1 MGVMDDTAQSRV
13 PEPAARPRTRRARMA
28 AVVVGLAAAA
38 AVGALAPDAWPEG
51 EAAVTVTYRVS
62 SAGLG
67 TVGVGST
74 EAVRLDGVVGEAAVT
89 VEFGGGVPAT
99 EPVTALITVRRG
111 GEIVEA
117 GPADVRLDLELDD
130 GRSELVPVI
139 DTDPATGSL
148 TATRRPPVDAGVT
161 LALLAL
167 VVVLWVSEAFPL
179 HVTSLLVPLVLVVAG
194 VASAGDA
201 TAPFAHPIIVLFFAG
216 FLMAE
221 AMRRTGLDHFAAISM
236 IARLGRSPRVLFGSM
251 LAVAAFLSM
260 WMSNTAATAVLVPIA
275 LAVTEPL
282 HHLGYRKA
290 VVLGIAYAGTIG
302 GVGSAIGTPANQI
315 AIEFLDSFGG
325 RAISFTGWFAFGLP
339 MVALFLPVMGAFLW
353 WRSDVRVDAAGFA
366 AARAAAAGELE
377 RAGRLDATQWTVLA
391 VFGAVAAGWLT
402 QQAHGVHPGIVALAG
417 AVLLAALGRI
427 EPSDLQ
433 RISWSA
439 LLTFGGGLT
448 LGLFLV
454 ETGVSD
460 WIAARLAGLSG
471 LPSPLAVAVV
481 AAITLLLTTVASN
494 TASAAILI
502 PLAIPLAGVLGVA
515 PLVLV
520 VVVAIASSVDF
531 ALVIGTPP
539 TMIAY
544 STELY
549 TAGQIFRKGIALDVV
564 GIVVLVFAVVPLWE
578 LLGVV

>member
-1 MGVMDDTAQSRV
+1 MQNDPSTSRV
-13 PEPAARPRTRRARMA
+13 AEPRARGRSRRARVL
-28 AVVVGLAAAA
+28 VVLVGLAIAA
-38 AVGALAPDAWPEG
+38 GAWVLAPDPWPKG
-51 EAAVTVTYRVS
+51 PATVTVTYV
-62 SAGLG
+62 GTEIDIG
-67 TVGVGST
+67 TVDVGT
-74 EAVRLDGVVGEAAVT
+74 TDLATFDAATDAIRLEL
-89 VEFGGGVPAT
+89 EFPAGVPVDEAT
-99 EPVTALITVRRG
+99 TAYLVISRDGSPVEMSL
-111 GEIVEA
+111 
-117 GPADVRLDLELDD
+117 ADVRIDLELQD
-130 GRSELVPVI
+130 GRTELLPLVSS
-139 DTDPATGSL
+139 DEATGRL
-148 TATRRPPVDAGVT
+148 TASRRPPVHAEVT
-161 LALLAL
+161 LALLAF
-167 VVVLWVSEAFPL
+167 VVILWVSEAFPL
-179 HVTSLLVPLVLVVAG
+179 HVTSLLIPVVLVVADVG
-194 VASAGDA
+194 AAGAA

-221 AMRRTGLDHFAAISM
+221 AMRRTGLDHLAAISI
-236 IARLGRSPRVLFGSM
+236 IARAGRNPAFLFAAMLGMS
-251 LAVAAFLSM
+251 AFLSM

-282 HHLGYRKA
+282 QHLGYRKA

-315 AIEFLDSFGG
+315 AIEFLDSFGD
-325 RAISFTGWFAFGLP
+325 RSITFAGWFAFGLP
-339 MVALFLPVMGAFLW
+339 MVVLFLPIMGAYLW
-353 WRSDVRVDAAGFA
+353 LRSGVHIEPSRFSH
-366 AARAAAAGELE
+366 ARAAAREEL
-377 RAGRLDATQWTVLA
+377 RRTGRLDSRQRTVLI

-402 QQAHGVHPGIVALAG
+402 QQFHDIHPGIVALAG
-417 AVLLAALGRI
+417 AVTLAALGRI

-448 LGLFLV
+448 LGMFLV

-471 LPSPLAVAVV
+471 LPSLAAVAIV

-502 PLAIPLAGVLGVA
+502 PLAIPLAGVLGVE
-515 PLVLV
+515 PVLLV

-549 TAGQIFRKGIALDVV
+549 TAGQIFRHGVALDVIGIAL
-564 GIVVLVFAVVPLWE
+564 LVFGITPLWSF
-578 LLGVV
+578 LGVI

>member
-1 MGVMDDTAQSRV
+1 MIAIVLGL
-13 PEPAARPRTRRARMA
+13 
-28 AVVVGLAAAA
+28 LAAAVA
-38 AVGALAPDAWPEG
+38 WALAPDPWPEG
-51 EAAVTVTYRVS
+51 PATVQVTYRGTEAV
-62 SAGLG
+62 LG
-67 TVGVGST
+67 TVDVGTNSEVVLEGEVAGT
-74 EAVRLDGVVGEAAVT
+74 GLRLT
-89 VEFGGGVPAT
+89 FPGGVPTDEVIA
-99 EPVTALITVRRG
+99 AYLDITRNG
-111 GEIVEA
+111 T
-117 GPADVRLDLELDD
+117 PLDTSLADVRIDLVPAD
-130 GRSELVPVI
+130 GTSELLPFVSGEG
-139 DTDPATGSL
+139 ARL
-148 TATRRPPVDAGVT
+148 TASRRPPVDADVT

-179 HVTSLLVPLVLVVAG
+179 HVTSLLIPVVLVVAEVG
-194 VASAGDA
+194 SAGAA
-201 TAPFAHPIIVLFFAG
+201 TAPFANPIIVLFFAG

-221 AMRRTGLDHFAAISM
+221 AMRRTELDHFAAVAI
-236 IARLGRSPRVLFGSM
+236 IARAGRGPIVLFGAM
-251 LAVAAFLSM
+251 LCVAAFLSM

-290 VVLGIAYAGTIG
+290 VVLGIAYAATIG

-315 AIEFLDSFGG
+315 AIEFLGSFGD
-325 RAISFTGWFAFGLP
+325 RSISFVGWFPYGLP
-339 MVALFLPVMGAFLW
+339 LVVLFLPIMGAFLW
-353 WRSDVRVDAAGFA
+353 LRSGVRVDAAEFSRA
-366 AARAAAAGELE
+366 RIAAREELG
-377 RAGRLDATQWTVLA
+377 RLGRLDGRQWMVLA

-402 QQAHGVHPGIVALAG
+402 QQLHDVHPGIVALAG
-417 AVLLAALGRI
+417 AVALAMLGRL
-427 EPSDLQ
+427 EPSDLR

-460 WIAARLAGLSG
+460 WVAARLSGLSS
-471 LPSPLAVAVV
+471 LPSTAAILVV

-502 PLAIPLAGVLGVA
+502 PLAIPLAGVLGIEPV
-515 PLVLV
+515 LLV
-520 VVVAIASSVDF
+520 VIVAIASSVDF

-549 TAGQIFRKGIALDVV
+549 TAGQIFRKGIALDLI
-564 GIVVLVFAVVPLWE
+564 GIVVLVFAVAPLWGWM
-578 LLGVV
+578 GVA